1 MNNSVFGK
9 TMESQRKYG
18 DIKLVT
24 TERRSIIDR
33 LLHHKVFHQKFAC
46 NRNEKDTQNYEQA
59 SLLRFIDVR
68 SK

>member
-33 LLHHKVFHQKFAC
+33 LLPHKVFHQKFAC
-46 NRNEKDTQNYEQA
+46 NRNEKGTQNYE
-59 SLLRFIDVR
+59 
-68 SK
+68 